1 MHTFGCTNDV
11 VSFADSELGNGLGC
25 YVGIFI
31 ARSLCVVH
39 CLGLTHWFLIAAA
52 PLPLPLPFGL
62 SDTNHR
68 SNIIQ
73 YCSFA
78 RPCNAMKS
86 RMRTNHLDSKK
97 CERGT
102 QSAENDSRVERKIII
117 ASFLSS
123 FSWFVYCCC
132 AISFPILCDL
142 TKCIGLIT
150 TTIREFKLRTQEEGE
165 EQK

>member
-78 RPCNAMKS
+78 RPCNAIKS

-102 QSAENDSRVERKIII
+102 QNAQRMIWELSAKLSSRV
-117 ASFLSS
+117 FCLLSRDL
-123 FSWFVYCCC
+123 FIVAVQFHFPYCVIWPN
-132 AISFPILCDL
+132 ALD
-142 TKCIGLIT
+142 
-150 TTIREFKLRTQEEGE
+150 
-165 EQK
+165 